1 MLTFEEAN
9 SMFRYE
15 PGSGLV
21 IWKVGKF
28 AGHRA
33 GSLHKPEGY
42 RQIKAGKKYVYEH
55 RVIMLL
61 VHGSLPKGIQVDHIN
76 HDRTDNR
83 LENLRLVTHT
93 ENGRNTKMHST
104 NTTGVIGTTYIKR
117 ANQYVAQIHIKG
129 VNHYLG
135 CFKTL
140 EEASAARK
148 AAEIKYGFHEN
159 HGT

>member
-15 PGSGLV
+15 PSSGHV
-21 IWKVGKF
+21 IWKAGKF

-33 GSLHKPEGY
+33 GSLHKTVGY
-42 RQIKAGKKYVYEH
+42 RQIRIGKKYAYEH
-55 RVIMLL
+55 RIIMLL
-61 VHGSLPKGIQVDHIN
+61 VHGSLPKDIQVDHIN

-93 ENGRNTKMHST
+93 ENGRNVKMPST
-104 NTTGVIGTTYIKR
+104 NTTGVIGTTYVKR
-117 ANQYVAQIHIKG
+117 ANRYVAQIHIKG
-129 VNHYLG
+129 ANHYLG

-140 EEASAARK
+140 EEAAAARLE
-148 AAEIKYGFHEN
+148 AEKLYGFHEN